1 MKSKAY
7 DQGRKAK
14 FSDDDHDGSRTAAAA
29 QEASEKAAKADS
41 TRRTIS
47 PKFIRLIPNF
57 F

>member
-1 MKSKAY
+1 MKSNAY
-7 DQGRKAK
+7 NQGRKAK